1 MSGLRIGVIGA
12 GFSGIGA
19 AILLRKQGFAHVTII
34 ERSSEIGGTWRDN
47 TYPGCACDIRS
58 HLYSY
63 SFFPNPNWSCAYPRQ
78 PEIQRYLLDCVDHF
92 GVRSLIRFD
101 TEIAQTRFDERRS
114 VWVVTTT
121 SGEHLEFDV
130 IVNGTGPLSRPSI
143 PEIPGLSD
151 FKGRVFHSAQWD
163 HGHALEGERVASIGT
178 GASAIQ
184 YVPEV
189 APKVDQLYVFQRTAP
204 WVVPRDDRPFTAV
217 EQRRFARFPAL
228 AKAHRYRI
236 YLQNEMRGH
245 AFRGGRRIS
254 DFVTKMATKYIE
266 SEVVDP
272 GLRAAVTP
280 DYAPGCKRLLVS
292 NDWYSTIQRD
302 NVELVTDGIDRV
314 VADGIV
320 TSDGT
325 HRSVDT
331 IVLGTGFH
339 ATEFLA
345 PMKVFGRGGLE
356 LSDLWQQGAATHL
369 GVLMH
374 GFPNLFL
381 LVGPSTALGHNSIVF
396 MIEAQMHYIMSA
408 LQHVRAR
415 GKTSV
420 EVRASVQRRSYER
433 VQRKLRGTV
442 WTSGCASWYQSA
454 GGRNDTIWPSNTID
468 YWLRTRRFRARQA
481 IVR

>member
-1 MSGLRIGVIGA
+1 MSGMRIGVVGA

-19 AILLRKQGFAHVTII
+19 AILLREQGFADVTII

-63 SFFPNPNWSCAYPRQ
+63 SFFRNPNWSCEYPLQ
-78 PEIQRYLLDCVDHF
+78 PEIQQYLLDCVDHF
-92 GVRSLIRFD
+92 DVRSLIRFD
-101 TEIAQTRFDERRS
+101 TEIAEARFDEQRS

-121 SGEHLEFDV
+121 SGERLEFDI
-130 IVNGTGPLSRPSI
+130 IVNGSGPLSRPSI
-143 PEIPGLSD
+143 PDIPGLAD
-151 FKGRVFHSAQWD
+151 FNGTVFHSAQWD
-163 HGHALEGERVASIGT
+163 HSHVLEGERVASIGT

-184 YVPEV
+184 YVPEI
-189 APKVDQLYVFQRTAP
+189 APEVEQLFVFQRTAP
-204 WVVPRDDRPFTAV
+204 WVVPRDDRPFTAA
-217 EQRRFARFPAL
+217 EQQKFERFPAL
-228 AKAHRYRI
+228 TKLHRYRI
-236 YLQNEMRGH
+236 YLQNETRGH

-266 SEVVDP
+266 SEVADP
-272 GLRAAVTP
+272 SLRAAVTP

-292 NDWYSTIQRD
+292 NDWYPTIQRD
-302 NVELVTDGIDRV
+302 NVEVVTDGITRV

-325 HRSVDT
+325 HRCVDT

-356 LSDLWQQGAATHL
+356 LSELWQQGAATHL

-374 GFPNLFL
+374 GFPNFFL

-396 MIEAQMHYIMSA
+396 MIEAQMHYIVGG
-408 LQHVRAR
+408 LKHVRSR

-433 VQRKLRGTV
+433 VQRKLRGAV

-454 GGRNDTIWPSNTID
+454 GGRNDTIWPSNTVD
-468 YWLRTRRFRARQA
+468 YWLRTRWFRARQA